1 MSKPST
7 TAGSFK
13 TPLRRARGLGAAHS
27 GVGGFIAERVSWM
40 ALIPLG
46 LWAVWAVFTVAPAG
60 YDGAVGFLHSP
71 VQATLAV
78 LFAAVLF
85 FHVRLVVKEALED
98 YIGGHHLRLATLL
111 LNTAVVLL
119 GGALAVVSIL
129 KVAFSAAP

>member
-46 LWAVWAVFTVAPAG
+46 LWAVWAVMRVAPTG
-60 YDGAVGFLHSP
+60 YDGAVAFLHNP
-71 VQATLAV
+71 VEATLAV
-78 LFAAVLF
+78 LFAATLF

-98 YIGGHHLRLATLL
+98 YIGGHQLRLATLL
-111 LNTAVVLL
+111 LNTAVVVL
-119 GGALAVVSIL
+119 GCALAVVSIL
-129 KVAFSAAP
+129 KVAVSAPV